1 MNIYEQIGRLVEQGR
16 RAVLVT
22 VAETYSGSPG
32 KEGFKLLLTPDGTVT
47 GTVGGGAVEHQAIEE
62 AKKLLKLRK
71 NRILPITLKDEGM
84 ECGGKMTLFFE
95 YIEGKRNFILFGGG
109 HIGRAL
115 KPVLESA
122 GFRVTVFDSRPE
134 TEDYFKKGKD
144 SIGNTEGGVIIGDYN
159 RLSTINDEIEMAD
172 FCFIATHGHDYDF
185 TVLSQLLNLKKVFKY
200 IGMIGSK
207 TKAAVLFKKL
217 EKKGHSI
224 PDYLYSPAGIKIG
237 GDTAGEI
244 AISIAAEV
252 VAIANGMDTIHMR
265 INPGLRADDNN
276 VQRFV

>member
-32 KEGFKLLLTPDGTVT
+32 KEGFKLLVTSDGTVT

-62 AKKLLKLRK
+62 AKKLLTIRK

-134 TEDYFKKGKD
+134 AEDYFIKVKD
-144 SIGNTEGGVIIGDYN
+144 SGNTGGRIIIGDYN
-159 RLSTINDEIEMAD
+159 KLSTIKDEIEKAD
-172 FCFIATHGHDYDF
+172 FCFIATHGHNYDF
-185 TVLSQLLNLKKVFKY
+185 TVLSQLLNLKKTFKY
-200 IGMIGSK
+200 VGMIGSK

-217 EKKGHSI
+217 EKEGHSI

-244 AISIAAEV
+244 AISISAEV
-252 VAIANGMDTIHMR
+252 VAVANGMDTIHMR
-265 INPGLRADDNN
+265 INPGLRVDDKN
-276 VQRFV
+276 VQRLV